1 MASVKDIAPIMQ
13 AETDEEAD
21 WVDERSVA
29 SLPGNV
35 EQEVLKLGQTIQES
49 SSLGLQAA
57 TQTVIGNIPEMIREL
72 TDDIKSGSIDN
83 FSTAM
88 NKLIKLVNDLGINL
102 RDYNSDL
109 ADTVDKF
116 TNKQMKLEDKLG
128 QWREMGLKAEIKN
141 GEVRLLTQR
150 DVFKA
155 QKEKI
160 KNEKLIETK
169 IAARDKLQADLDG
182 KVWENSKS
190 RTEAQK
196 KVVENEEKI
205 AQLRLDNEEIDKK
218 TGADKTADTGRDT
231 GMSKFTELKE
241 AFMVIPDTIGDA
253 MSAFGKSGKTMF
265 TGLAGLFKK
274 GGLAKAFKGLV
285 NFFKTARIMIMG
297 VFLLVVAAIQFVA
310 ERIDAIA
317 AFFKKIWD
325 KIAGFFKSI
334 GDWFA
339 NSWLGKKLGLGDGQ
353 DTEAPVEPK
362 KAKSWD
368 QLDEG
373 TYAVGEEG
381 AEIKDAN
388 LSVEDILKQSNTGDA
403 SVAEGVALDN
413 RARAEGNA
421 HRGRNYTGSM
431 RTVRQDDYANQVSI
445 DDIIGGKEVTGDQLK
460 DGSTSSMLKSLESE
474 SSKVSSNNVI
484 NIQNN
489 ATSNSSQSAATNVSG
504 FLDHH
509 PDESFKYV
517 KQGSTGSADF

>member
-1 MASVKDIAPIMQ
+1 MALPKIDKLSSEFTVSENNSDAVKIEVEKLGIAIQDSTTLGMKAAQQ
-13 AETDEEAD
+13 A
-21 WVDERSVA
+21 VV
-29 SLPGNV
+29 GNV
-35 EQEVLKLGQTIQES
+35 PQ
-49 SSLGLQAA
+49 
-57 TQTVIGNIPEMIREL
+57 MIKEL
-72 TDDIKSGSIDN
+72 TEDIKSGSIDN
-83 FSTAM
+83 FSIAM

-102 RDYNSDL
+102 RDYNEDL
-109 ADTVDKF
+109 AEVVDKF
-116 TNKQMKLEDKLG
+116 TNKQMKLEDKLS

-169 IAARDKLQADLDG
+169 IAARDKLQANLDN

-353 DTEAPVEPK
+353 DTEVPVEPK

-381 AEIKDAN
+381 AEIKDANEN

-431 RTVRQDDYANQVSI
+431 ATYRQDDYADRVSI
-445 DDIIGGKEVTGDQLK
+445 DDIIGGKEVTGNQLK

-474 SSKVSSNNVI
+474 SAKSSNNVV

-489 ATSNSSQSAATNVSG
+489 SNVNSNSSNASNVSG
-504 FLDHH
+504 FIDHE
-509 PDESFKYV
+509 PDTSFKYV
-517 KQGSTGSADF
+517 RRSNGDEYI

>member
-1 MASVKDIAPIMQ
+1 MASVKDIAPLQ
-13 AETDEEAD
+13 AETDQETIVEETQ
-21 WVDERSVA
+21 SV
-29 SLPGNV
+29 V
-35 EQEVLKLGQTIQES
+35 EQEVLKLGQSIQES

-102 RDYNSDL
+102 RDYNEDL

-116 TNKQMKLEDKLG
+116 TNKQMKLEDKLS

-169 IAARDKLQADLDG
+169 IAARDKLQANIDN

-196 KVVENEEKI
+196 KIVENEEQI

-218 TGADKTADTGRDT
+218 TGTTTADTGRDT

-253 MSAFGKSGKTMF
+253 MTSFGKAGKGMF
-265 TGLAGLFKK
+265 TGLTGLFKK
-274 GGLAKAFKGLV
+274 GGLVKAFKGLAG
-285 NFFKTARIMIMG
+285 FFKTARIMIMAK
-297 VFLLVVAAIQFVA
+297 FLLVIAAFQFLA
-310 ERIDAIA
+310 EKIDSIV

-325 KIAGFFKSI
+325 KISGFFKAI
-334 GDWFA
+334 GDWISD
-339 NSWLGKKLGLGDGQ
+339 SWIGRKLGLGGDDEGEEDKSKSDGSGLK
-353 DTEAPVEPK
+353 K
-362 KAKSWD
+362 KADESTKD
-368 QLDEG
+368 LKALYIKNYGEEEG
-373 TYAVGEEG
+373 TKLYEEWEQEQG
-381 AEIKDAN
+381 FAEKPKIKAKN
-388 LSVEDILKQSNTGDA
+388 PRKFETKKTEIVP
-403 SVAEGVALDN
+403 
-413 RARAEGNA
+413 
-421 HRGRNYTGSM
+421 
-431 RTVRQDDYANQVSI
+431 QDD
-445 DDIIGGKEVTGDQLK
+445 DKGEVTYQRTRGGNKKFFKKKTVTGNELVGD
-460 DGSTSSMLKSLESE
+460 GETSSMLKSLESE
-474 SSKVSSNNVI
+474 SNNIKPPTII
-484 NIQNN
+484 NVQNN
-489 ATSNSSQSAATNVSG
+489 TNQNNSHTNASNVSG
-504 FLDHH
+504 FIHH
-509 PDESFKYV
+509 EPDESFKFV
-517 KQGSTGSADF
+517 KQGTTGSNDF